1 MKSIVEICRSLVG
14 FGTSLGQ
21 KRDHSNPDLSKPP
34 SDLWGATSSRQMHV
48 CLMLCSKRRG
58 RGSFVWAQEC
68 EIYGQTTDSWL
79 RIAELAKPLA
89 SALCSRGTWE
99 MEKSKERASLRQ
111 IQFKEYKRG
120 LRQL

>member
-1 MKSIVEICRSLVG
+1 MESCCSPVG
-14 FGTSLGQ
+14 LGSLGQ
-21 KRDHSNPDLSKPP
+21 ALAANVIILTPAPSEPP
-34 SDLWGATSSRQMHV
+34 SRFLSENLRADQRMFSGG
-48 CLMLCSKRRG
+48 RRG
-58 RGSFVWAQEC
+58 ARRDSSSNLRDTKS
-68 EIYGQTTDSWL
+68 YGQTTESWL

>member
-1 MKSIVEICRSLVG
+1 VQQILK
-14 FGTSLGQ
+14 
-21 KRDHSNPDLSKPP
+21 
-34 SDLWGATSSRQMHV
+34 
-48 CLMLCSKRRG
+48 
-58 RGSFVWAQEC
+58 
-68 EIYGQTTDSWL
+68 IYGQTTESWV

-89 SALCSRGTWE
+89 SSLRSRGTWE

>member
-1 MKSIVEICRSLVG
+1 VEICRSPVG
-14 FGTSLGQ
+14 IGTSRSR
-21 KRDHSNPDLSKPP
+21 KRDHSTPGRSERP
-34 SDLWGATSSRQMHV
+34 SDLWGATSSRPMHV
-48 CLMLCSKRRG
+48 WCEAVSDKSQKR
-58 RGSFVWAQEC
+58 
-68 EIYGQTTDSWL
+68 EIYGQTTESWV

-89 SALCSRGTWE
+89 SALRSRGTWE